1 MQQKKQ
7 VFEIAWHLCKN
18 VGKPTSCAECSVIK
32 EYCPYVIKAN
42 DLYSVGIRKHSET
55 CIEIPCVPGGGIY
68 ILDCYQI
75 YKERVVGVL
84 ITTVGID
91 IVTRR
96 GSHPAEE
103 IGDKLFFD
111 KDSAQRR
118 LEMLDK
124 EQLRDAPHQIIDKDK
139 HGRGQL

>member
-1 MQQKKQ
+1 MQQEKQ
-7 VFEIAWHLCKN
+7 FFEIAWHLCNN
-18 VGKPTSCAECSVIK
+18 VGKPTSCEECSVIK
-32 EYCPYVIKAN
+32 EYCPSVIKAN

-55 CIEIPCVPGGGIY
+55 CIEIPCVPGGAIY

-91 IVTRR
+91 IVTRK
-96 GSHPAEE
+96 GSYPTEE
-103 IGDKLFFD
+103 IGNTLFFNKED
-111 KDSAQRR
+111 AQQR

-139 HGRGQL
+139 RGRSQL